1 MSVPGNSCGSVIGNA
16 LDRGIGYTPYG
27 DHCEQICGMEVVL
40 PDGDIVRTGM
50 GAQEGSRGWQHYKYG
65 YGPGWDQM
73 FFQSNFGIVTKAGV
87 WLQPEPE
94 MTAKIELAFPH
105 FDDAAW
111 AIDILADLRRRDV
124 IQHNIV
130 FGSPVR
136 AASTM
141 SQRADWYEGE
151 GAIPDS
157 VSEEMMKKLGLGWWN
172 AKINLYGHEGVVT
185 AQVALIRKLFEPRL
199 GKKLD
204 FQFWRKGEPL
214 EKSAQGVP
222 TTMGLQ
228 CVNWYG
234 GRGGHIGFSP
244 IIPQDGDLALAQ
256 FRRDPPPAL
265 LVSPGDATDAVRA
278 AILVKAITPELQKR
292 AKVYAAEAGEI
303 ARQRRLAAVASE
315 ALFTSDSELAERR
328 ERLEATPPGAAPVES
343 GPITPPIRLLAPAK
357 GKLIQRYGAPLTG
370 GGEASGVTFAAD
382 HGASV
387 AAPDAG
393 LVQFVGPVKGW
404 GTILIL
410 RLAGGYHLVLAGLD
424 RTSVGVGQSVAA
436 GAPVGWMTDGRNSPS
451 ELYLEVRERGV
462 PVDPARWLDGLS

>member
-1 MSVPGNSCGSVIGNA
+1 MR
-16 LDRGIGYTPYG
+16 RG
-27 DHCEQICGMEVVL
+27 VL
-40 PDGDIVRTGM
+40 LTSTC
-50 GAQEGSRGWQHYKYG
+50 AAAA
-65 YGPGWDQM
+65 
-73 FFQSNFGIVTKAGV
+73 T
-87 WLQPEPE
+87 
-94 MTAKIELAFPH
+94 LA
-105 FDDAAW
+105 A
-111 AIDILADLRRRDV
+111 
-124 IQHNIV
+124 
-130 FGSPVR
+130 
-136 AASTM
+136 
-141 SQRADWYEGE
+141 
-151 GAIPDS
+151 GAIAYAATES
-157 VSEEMMKKLGLGWWN
+157 QARLERLNVRETVLSAEQGR
-172 AKINLYGHEGVVT
+172 NLNRM
-185 AQVALIRKLFEPRL
+185 ARL
-199 GKKLD
+199 L
-204 FQFWRKGEPL
+204 
-214 EKSAQGVP
+214 
-222 TTMGLQ
+222 T
-228 CVNWYG
+228 
-234 GRGGHIGFSP
+234 
-244 IIPQDGDLALAQ
+244 ALAQ

-328 ERLEATPPGAAPVES
+328 EQLEATPPGAAPVES

-424 RTSVGVGQSVAA
+424 RTTVGVGQSVAA

-462 PVDPARWLDGLS
+462 PVDPARWLDGVG